1 MTNAKSFRS
10 RVAAAAFL
18 SAAMFAPLAAASAAM
33 PVDSVFKRPSV
44 GPSIEVTA
52 ADVDASNQKL
62 AGAYGALVTM
72 WNNDFKQIGRSF
84 VAPHIARYRE
94 AVRTPCGVITSD
106 NAEYCAAD
114 NTIFYD
120 EVFVAGM
127 TKSAA
132 MALGTDGDM
141 AGIGIIA
148 HEMGHAVAMQLGYQA
163 RDSYTNES
171 TADCLAGAFAQQAQR
186 DGSLEKGDLEE
197 AFYGMSLAGDPVL
210 EPTGNR
216 RMDAM
221 MQRRLARESHGTK
234 DQRQENFRTGLNGG
248 AKSCLESFA
257 PLS

>member
-1 MTNAKSFRS
+1 MIHAISLRT
-10 RVAAAAFL
+10 RVAAAAVF
-18 SAAMFAPLAAASAAM
+18 SAAVLAPVATANAAV
-33 PVDSVFKRPSV
+33 PTKDPT
-44 GPSIEVTA
+44 IEVTR
-52 ADVDASNQKL
+52 ADVAASNQKL
-62 AGAYGALVTM
+62 GGAYAELVDM
-72 WNNDFKQIGRSF
+72 WTKDFKQIGQQF
-84 VAPHIARYRE
+84 VAPEIARYE
-94 AVRTPCGVITSD
+94 GAVRTPCGVIDAD
-106 NAEYCAAD
+106 NAEYCSAD

-132 MALGTDGDM
+132 QALGTDGDM

-186 DGSLEKGDLEE
+186 DGSLEKGDVEE
-197 AFYGMSLAGDPVL
+197 ALYGMSLAGDPVL

-221 MQRRLARESHGTK
+221 LQRRLARQSHGTK
-234 DQRQENFRTGLNGG
+234 EQRQDNFRTGFSGG
-248 AKSCLESFA
+248 AKACLDAFA